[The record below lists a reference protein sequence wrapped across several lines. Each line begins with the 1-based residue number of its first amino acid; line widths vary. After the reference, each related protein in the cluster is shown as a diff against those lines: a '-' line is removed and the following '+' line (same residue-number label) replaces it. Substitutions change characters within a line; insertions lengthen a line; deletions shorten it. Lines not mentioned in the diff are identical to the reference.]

1 MNFEIKNGEKVRTI
15 LAVKDSATVIPA
27 GSLVAIDAN
36 GLIIPADASS
46 TAVAYAPNGAGN
58 GETTVEITIGNDF
71 TLVGTADANFSATDR
86 GITCDIVID
95 DGNQQIDLGTYSTN
109 VLQVSPSV
117 TAGTVGS
124 KNNVEVKINK
134 PIF

>member
-1 MNFEIKNGEKVRTI
+1 MNFEIKNGEKVRTV
-15 LAVKDSATVIPA
+15 LAVKDSSTVIPA
-27 GSLVAIDAN
+27 GSLVEIDGGVI
-36 GLIIPADASS
+36 GLADASS

-71 TLVGTADANFSATDR
+71 TLVGTADENFTVAKR
-86 GITCDIVID
+86 GITCNITSEQLIDI
-95 DGNQQIDLGTYSTN
+95 GTYSTG

>member
-36 GLIIPADASS
+36 GLIIPAVAAS

-71 TLVGTADANFSATDR
+71 TLVGTADENFADAKR
-86 GITCDIVID
+86 GSTCDITDDQLID
-95 DGNQQIDLGTYSTN
+95 IGATSKN

-117 TAGTVGS
+117 TAGVVGS
-124 KNNVEVKINK
+124 VNNVEVKINK

>member
-36 GLIIPADASS
+36 GLIIPAVAAS
-46 TAVAYAPNGAGN
+46 TAVAYAPNGAGD

-71 TLVGTADANFSATDR
+71 TLVGTADENFADAKR
-86 GITCDIVID
+86 GITCNITSEQLIDI
-95 DGNQQIDLGTYSTN
+95 GTYSTG

>member
-15 LAVKDSATVIPA
+15 LAVKGSSTVIPA
-27 GSLVAIDAN
+27 GSLVAIDA
-36 GLIIPADASS
+36 GLIIPAVAAS

-71 TLVGTADANFSATDR
+71 TLVGTADENFAVAKKGSA
-86 GITCDIVID
+86 CDITDAQLID
-95 DGNQQIDLGTYSTN
+95 IGATSKN
-109 VLQVSPSV
+109 VLLVSPSV

>member
-1 MNFEIKNGEKVRTI
+1 MNFEIKNGEKVRTV
-15 LAVKDSATVIPA
+15 LAVKGSSTVIPA
-27 GSLVAIDAN
+27 GSLVAINA
-36 GLIIPADASS
+36 GLIIPAVASS

-71 TLVGTADANFSATDR
+71 TLVGTADENFADAKR
-86 GITCDIVID
+86 GSTCDITDAQLID
-95 DGNQQIDLGTYSTN
+95 IGATSKN
-109 VLQVSPSV
+109 VLLVSPSV
-117 TAGTVGS
+117 TAGVVGS

>member
-27 GSLVAIDAN
+27 GSLVAIDA
-36 GLIIPADASS
+36 GLIIPAVAAS

-71 TLVGTADANFSATDR
+71 TLVGTADENFAVAKKGSA
-86 GITCDIVID
+86 CDITDAQLID
-95 DGNQQIDLGTYSTN
+95 IGATSKN
-109 VLQVSPSV
+109 VLLVSPSV

>member
-27 GSLVAIDAN
+27 GSLVEIDGGVI
-36 GLIIPADASS
+36 GLADASS
-46 TAVAYAPNGAGN
+46 TAVAYAPNGAGD

-71 TLVGTADANFSATDR
+71 TLVGTADENFADAKR
-86 GITCDIVID
+86 GITCNITSEQLIDI
-95 DGNQQIDLGTYSTN
+95 GTYSTG

-117 TAGTVGS
+117 TAGVVGS
-124 KNNVEVKINK
+124 TKNVEVKINK
-134 PIF
+134 YLF

>member
-15 LAVKDSATVIPA
+15 LAVKGSSTVIPA
-27 GSLVAIDAN
+27 GSLVAIDA
-36 GLIIPADASS
+36 GLIIPAVAAS

-71 TLVGTADANFSATDR
+71 TLVGTADENFAVAKKGSA
-86 GITCDIVID
+86 CDITDAQLID
-95 DGNQQIDLGTYSTN
+95 IGATSKN
-109 VLQVSPSV
+109 VLLVSPSV
-117 TAGTVGS
+117 TAGVVDST
-124 KNNVEVKINK
+124 KNVEVKINK

>member
-1 MNFEIKNGEKVRTI
+1 MNFEIKNGEKVRTV

-27 GSLVAIDAN
+27 GSLVAIDA
-36 GLIIPADASS
+36 GLIIPAVAAS

-71 TLVGTADANFSATDR
+71 TLVGTADENFAVAKKGSA
-86 GITCDIVID
+86 CDITDAQLID
-95 DGNQQIDLGTYSTN
+95 IGATSKN
-109 VLQVSPSV
+109 VLLVSPSV

-134 PIF
+134 PIFW

>member
-1 MNFEIKNGEKVRTI
+1 MNFEIKNGEKVRTV
-15 LAVKDSATVIPA
+15 LAVKGSSTVIPA
-27 GSLVAIDAN
+27 GSLVEIDSGVI
-36 GLIIPADASS
+36 GLADASS

-71 TLVGTADANFSATDR
+71 TLVGTADENFADAKR
-86 GITCDIVID
+86 GITCNITSEQLIDI
-95 DGNQQIDLGTYSTN
+95 GTYSTG

>member
-1 MNFEIKNGEKVRTI
+1 MNFEIKNGEKVRTV

-27 GSLVAIDAN
+27 GSLVAIDA
-36 GLIIPADASS
+36 GLIIPAVAAS

-71 TLVGTADANFSATDR
+71 TLVGTADENFAVAKKGSA
-86 GITCDIVID
+86 CDITDAQLID
-95 DGNQQIDLGTYSTN
+95 IGATSKN
-109 VLQVSPSV
+109 VLLVSPSV

>member
-1 MNFEIKNGEKVRTI
+1 MNFEIKNGEKVRTV
-15 LAVKDSATVIPA
+15 LAVKGSSTVIPA
-27 GSLVAIDAN
+27 GSLVEIDGGVI
-36 GLIIPADASS
+36 GLADASS

-71 TLVGTADANFSATDR
+71 TLVGTADENFTVAKKGS
-86 GITCDIVID
+86 TCDITDAQLID
-95 DGNQQIDLGTYSTN
+95 IGATSKN
-109 VLQVSPSV
+109 VLLVSPSV
-117 TAGTVGS
+117 TAGVVGS